1 MEVVVVDYL
10 DKDLIVVDRDFVVDY
25 YLLKKNEITI
35 WCFIDDKQIL
45 TLRWWRLLSS
55 L

>member
-25 YLLKKNEITI
+25 YLLKKT
-35 WCFIDDKQIL
+35 K
-45 TLRWWRLLSS
+45 
-55 L
+55 